1 MKLSI
6 PQLIWEPTA
15 EAVAAARVT
24 GFIQTV
30 NDRTGL
36 ALSSYDDLWTYS
48 TEDIAGFWAA
58 VAQYFDIRWHQPPA
72 SVLDDPTM
80 PGTRWF
86 PNATLNYAEHA
97 LRTPGGADEN
107 HLAVLSIR
115 EDGSQ
120 TELTLTELRS
130 EVGAAQAGLR
140 RLGVGP
146 GDRVVALVPNTVHAL
161 IGFLATAALG
171 AVWSSCSPDF
181 GAGSILDRFIQ
192 VEPTVLIAVDGYRY
206 GGKSFRT
213 DETVRKLLD
222 ALPSLAGA
230 VHIPELDTPT
240 PTGMIGWNELTA
252 RRAAPEFTAVP
263 FSAPLW
269 ILYSS
274 GTTGLPK
281 PIVHSVGGILLEHLK
296 SLGLQWDI
304 GPGDRFLW
312 FTTTGWMMWN
322 FLIGGLLVGSTV
334 ILYDGSPGYPDLTT
348 LWRIVGDHRASVFGV
363 SAAFV
368 TACQKAGVDPSAS
381 ISLDALRTIGSTGS
395 PLDESG
401 FDWLSGQ
408 VGRDLRTR
416 GGRLVRLGPI
426 DEAGLDER
434 EARRRAAARGR
445 YARNATVQGAAAELF
460 KMWAAVVRTRL
471 AGTRGEIVLCL
482 HDELL
487 LHVPSQAGAEAAAMV
502 VDALGEAAARW
513 APDRSVRFVADV
525 AVIDRWS
532 DAKG

>member
-334 ILYDGSPGYPDLTT
+334 ILYDAARDIRISPPCGELWGTT
-348 LWRIVGDHRASVFGV
+348 GRASSGYLLPSSPRVRRLV
-363 SAAFV
+363 SIPPRRSV
-368 TACQKAGVDPSAS
+368 WTPCEPSGQQDPRWMRAGS
-381 ISLDALRTIGSTGS
+381 IGSAVRSGATS
-395 PLDESG
+395 PSSRSPVALTCAPA
-401 FDWLSGQ
+401 LSGAHPSCRSGVARSP
-408 VGRDLRTR
+408 VGPWVPASSPTR
-416 GGRLVRLGPI
+416 PRV
-426 DEAGLDER
+426 
-434 EARRRAAARGR
+434 
-445 YARNATVQGAAAELF
+445 
-460 KMWAAVVRTRL
+460 
-471 AGTRGEIVLCL
+471 C
-482 HDELL
+482 H
-487 LHVPSQAGAEAAAMV
+487 
-502 VDALGEAAARW
+502 
-513 APDRSVRFVADV
+513 
-525 AVIDRWS
+525 
-532 DAKG
+532 

>member
-1 MKLSI
+1 
-6 PQLIWEPTA
+6 
-15 EAVAAARVT
+15 
-24 GFIQTV
+24 
-30 NDRTGL
+30 
-36 ALSSYDDLWTYS
+36 
-48 TEDIAGFWAA
+48 
-58 VAQYFDIRWHQPPA
+58 
-72 SVLDDPTM
+72 VLDDPTM

-312 FTTTGWMMWN
+312 FTTTGWMMWKLPHRRPAGRQHCHPVRRQPGISGSHHPVAN
-322 FLIGGLLVGSTV
+322 CGGPQGERLRGICCLRHRVSEGWCRSLRV
-334 ILYDGSPGYPDLTT
+334 DQSGRPANHRVN
-348 LWRIVGDHRASVFGV
+348 RIP
-363 SAAFV
+363 
-368 TACQKAGVDPSAS
+368 AG
-381 ISLDALRTIGSTGS
+381 
-395 PLDESG
+395 
-401 FDWLSGQ
+401 
-408 VGRDLRTR
+408 
-416 GGRLVRLGPI
+416 
-426 DEAGLDER
+426 
-434 EARRRAAARGR
+434 
-445 YARNATVQGAAAELF
+445 
-460 KMWAAVVRTRL
+460 
-471 AGTRGEIVLCL
+471 
-482 HDELL
+482 
-487 LHVPSQAGAEAAAMV
+487 
-502 VDALGEAAARW
+502 
-513 APDRSVRFVADV
+513 
-525 AVIDRWS
+525 
-532 DAKG
+532 